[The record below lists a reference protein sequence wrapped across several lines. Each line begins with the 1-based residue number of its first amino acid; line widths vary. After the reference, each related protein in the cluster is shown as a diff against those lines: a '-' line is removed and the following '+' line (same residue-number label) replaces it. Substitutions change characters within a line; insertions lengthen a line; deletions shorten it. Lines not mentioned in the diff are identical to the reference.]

1 MATYYYSSLFK
12 KSDVRITTGFSS
24 SHMALDLS
32 RGVVNSPIYSP
43 NKLGAGTVS
52 SVYTSYTRAGKVYPN
67 SLVVWIK
74 YDIGIS
80 MAMYHGEVRHQKV
93 KVGDRIQVGQQ
104 IYVTGNTGYSF
115 GDHLHIELW
124 QGGVKINPST
134 WVLNDNVPVASFK
147 VGDKVEF
154 TGIQYIRSGAGD
166 KFDISRSTIVGEI
179 ATIKDGPRTSQNEL
193 FKKGSN
199 DSYTWWDMKFE
210 NGGTGWVAD
219 VGKFKIHTTPQAVIP
234 SPEDSTQPTELEKC
248 QEILDTL
255 QTEIRGLKEALRLS
269 EERVGFL
276 ESIMAVREKEYSDL
290 ESDYQ
295 RILKERNT
303 FEKEKLDLQEKL
315 DRLTQENSHWLEK
328 FRDDI
333 FEIVSKYR
341 ERLIEFLRGRRLG

>member
-12 KSDVRITTGFSS
+12 KGDVRITTGFSS

-93 KVGDRIQVGQQ
+93 KVGDRVQVGQQ

-134 WVLNDNVPVASFK
+134 WVINDNIPVASFK
-147 VGDKVEF
+147 IGDKVEF

-179 ATIKDGPRTSQNEL
+179 ATIKDGSRTSQNEL
-193 FKKGSN
+193 FKKGAN
-199 DSYTWWDMKFE
+199 DSYIWWDMIFE
-210 NGGTGWVAD
+210 KGGTGWVAD
-219 VGKFKIHTTPQAVIP
+219 VNKFKIYTTPPVVTPPQGP
-234 SPEDSTQPTELEKC
+234 TTPPEAPNWEEMYKEAQSEIEGLEIEIGASVEKLKADMEALT
-248 QEILDTL
+248 QEIKD
-255 QTEIRGLKEALRLS
+255 LS
-269 EERVGFL
+269 
-276 ESIMAVREKEYSDL
+276 
-290 ESDYQ
+290 SDYDRVLGEKQ
-295 RILKERNT
+295 RFER
-303 FEKEKLDLQEKL
+303 EKLDLQKELDELKQGRDSWLNRLADILHKL
-315 DRLTQENSHWLEK
+315 FSRK
-328 FRDDI
+328 
-333 FEIVSKYR
+333 
-341 ERLIEFLRGRRLG
+341 